1 VLSLIV
7 FFALGIAGCF
17 VGERLK
23 FPAPAI
29 LGPLLFLG
37 IAGFWGLPISPPSWL
52 RPLLSVILGVILG
65 LRCNVASI
73 GMARELALTAL
84 WLTALTSLAALAL
97 IPLGIDKTTAVF
109 AAAPGGITEIALTA
123 MSFGAHAFTVAILQL
138 SRMLFTLILIPFL
151 VRLKCA
157 ASQKAKKNQ
166 AAPDGSAVSP
176 GAPQWIA
183 LAALGLFSA
192 GLFSAIGI
200 PASNLTGPMLAV
212 GAYTRIRK
220 RSFRIHKNLQKIAQI
235 GVGGLIGLSV
245 TRESILSFPSYILP
259 ILCLNVIMVG
269 GCCVLALVLF
279 KLTGWDM
286 TTCLIAAAP
295 GGLSPMILLSIEM
308 GADSN
313 RVVLFQVLR
322 ITLAL
327 LLTPFLGSFFLRR

>member
-1 VLSLIV
+1 MLSLIV
-7 FFALGIAGCF
+7 FFALGISGCF

-37 IAGFWGLPISPPSWL
+37 IAGFGGLPISPPSWL

-65 LRCNVASI
+65 LRFNVAYI
-73 GMARELALTAL
+73 GMARELALAAL
-84 WLTALTSLAALAL
+84 WLTALTSIAVLVL

-123 MSFGAHAFTVAILQL
+123 MSFGAHTFTVALLQL

-151 VRLKCA
+151 ARLKCVEVRRT
-157 ASQKAKKNQ
+157 KKSQ
-166 AAPDGSAVSP
+166 AALEGSAVSP
-176 GAPQWIA
+176 GIPQWIA

-200 PASNLTGPMLAV
+200 PASNLVGPMLAV
-212 GAYTRIRK
+212 GVYTRIRN
-220 RSFRIHKNLQKIAQI
+220 RSFRINKNLQKIVQI
-235 GVGGLIGLSV
+235 GVGGLVGLSV
-245 TRESILSFPSYILP
+245 TRESILRLPAYILP
-259 ILCLNVIMVG
+259 IICLNVIIVG
-269 GCCVLALVLF
+269 GCCLLALVLS

-286 TTCLIAAAP
+286 ATCLIATAP
-295 GGLSPMILLSIEM
+295 GGLSPMISVSIEM

-322 ITLAL
+322 IVLVL
-327 LLTPFLGSFFLRR
+327 LFTPFFGSFFR